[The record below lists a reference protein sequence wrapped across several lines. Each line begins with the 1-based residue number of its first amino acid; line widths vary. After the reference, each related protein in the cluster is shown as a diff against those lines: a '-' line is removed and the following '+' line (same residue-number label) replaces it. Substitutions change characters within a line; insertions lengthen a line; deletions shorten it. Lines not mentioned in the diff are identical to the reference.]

1 MLVDPPVCS
10 GVGWSGSVRF
20 MRVWSVRLARAW
32 PVSSGPARPHL
43 ARSCLPRRGG
53 SCCTWAR
60 SRGSCSTPAQIPP
73 ESCDEVQHQQRIC
86 AQVHHERALMRHELG
101 GRATRPSPTRIT
113 RAPTRMVRTPA
124 RGFTSDVPVRHMRP
138 FARRTVDDR
147 RLRPHGEGG
156 RPMRAR
162 SPVPSRAWRQAMI
175 SRSNGCR
182 CSSRGRRRGSG
193 EPPSLTQ

>member
-1 MLVDPPVCS
+1 MLVDPRCA
-10 GVGWSGSVRF
+10 VGWAGLAQSGSCGSGLSGWPGLGLSHLVRPVLTWHGHACLVVAVRAARGHGPVV
-20 MRVWSVRLARAW
+20 RVALQHRFRRI
-32 PVSSGPARPHL
+32 PVPRCNTNSEPAPRCNTDGPP
-43 ARSCLPRRGG
+43 
-53 SCCTWAR
+53 
-60 SRGSCSTPAQIPP
+60 
-73 ESCDEVQHQQRIC
+73 
-86 AQVHHERALMRHELG
+86 MRHEQ
-101 GRATRPSPTRIT
+101 GRRAARPSPTRIT